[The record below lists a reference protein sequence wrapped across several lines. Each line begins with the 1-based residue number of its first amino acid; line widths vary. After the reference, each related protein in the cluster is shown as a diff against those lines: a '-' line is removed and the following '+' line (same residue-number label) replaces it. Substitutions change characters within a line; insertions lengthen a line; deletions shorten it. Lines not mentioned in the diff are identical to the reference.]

1 MLDTILSNHHWYA
14 IFPLHW
20 IVLGIVSV
28 LLYEKYIAR
37 PSVFAVKPSQRFYFY
52 LGVGITLLFKATPL
66 HIIGTDY
73 LFSMYMLEI
82 SAIFFIT
89 VPLLLLSFPVAFL
102 RQVIWNHQARILLKI
117 FSHPWLTLIGFN
129 GLISIYFIPSVF
141 NAIHGSWLLTAIAEL
156 ILAINAFFMWWV
168 IIHPLSELKGLSY
181 MLRALYIFL
190 ASTILMPT
198 GFFYIIVLKAH
209 FPDYVATEGALFPV
223 ITAIYDQ
230 QIAGGVLKFTQILS
244 YAFAL
249 LLIFASWGKQEQ
261 KREGTVD
268 EENIRYARGVVIHLD
283 KDKNQNK
290 NKHNK

>member
-1 MLDTILSNHHWYA
+1 
-14 IFPLHW
+14 
-20 IVLGIVSV
+20 
-28 LLYEKYIAR
+28 
-37 PSVFAVKPSQRFYFY
+37 
-52 LGVGITLLFKATPL
+52 
-66 HIIGTDY
+66 
-73 LFSMYMLEI
+73 
-82 SAIFFIT
+82 
-89 VPLLLLSFPVAFL
+89 
-102 RQVIWNHQARILLKI
+102 
-117 FSHPWLTLIGFN
+117 
-129 GLISIYFIPSVF
+129 
-141 NAIHGSWLLTAIAEL
+141 IAEL

-209 FPDYVATEGALFPV
+209 FPDCVATEGSLFPV
-223 ITAIYDQ
+223 FTAIYDK
-230 QIAGGVLKFTQILS
+230 QIAEGLLQFTQVLS
-244 YAFAL
+244 YASAL

-268 EENIRYARGVVIHLD
+268 EENIRDARGVEIHLD

>member
-1 MLDTILSNHHWYA
+1 
-14 IFPLHW
+14 
-20 IVLGIVSV
+20 
-28 LLYEKYIAR
+28 
-37 PSVFAVKPSQRFYFY
+37 
-52 LGVGITLLFKATPL
+52 
-66 HIIGTDY
+66 
-73 LFSMYMLEI
+73 
-82 SAIFFIT
+82 
-89 VPLLLLSFPVAFL
+89 
-102 RQVIWNHQARILLKI
+102 KI
-117 FSHPWLTLIGFN
+117 FSHPWLTLIGFI

-230 QIAGGVLKFTQILS
+230 QIAGGVIKFTQILS
-244 YAFAL
+244 YAVAL
-249 LLIFASWGKQEQ
+249 LLIFDSWGKQEK

-268 EENIRYARGVVIHLD
+268 EDNIRYGRGLVIRLD
-283 KDKNQNK
+283 KEKNQTK
-290 NKHNK
+290 NKHNKSIIIHR

>member
-1 MLDTILSNHHWYA
+1 MFDTILSNHHWYA
-14 IFPLHW
+14 IFPVHW
-20 IVLGIVSV
+20 IALGIVSI

-37 PSVFAVKPSQRFYFY
+37 PSVYGIKPSQRIFFY
-52 LGVGITLLFKATPL
+52 LGVSVTLFFKATPL

-73 LFSMYMLEI
+73 LFSMYMMEI

-89 VPLLLLSFPVAFL
+89 VPLLLLSIPVTFL

-117 FSHPWLTLIGFN
+117 FSHPWLTLVGFN

-141 NAIHGSWLLTAIAEL
+141 NVIHGSWLLTALAEI
-156 ILAINAFFMWWV
+156 ILAMNAFFMWWV

-209 FPDYVATEGALFPV
+209 FPVYEATAGTLFPV

-249 LLIFASWGKQEQ
+249 LLIFNSWGKQEQ
-261 KREGTVD
+261 AREGTVD

-283 KDKNQNK
+283 KDNK
-290 NKHNK
+290 NKNNK